1 MVDSGTGTAVEDK
14 EGAAAD
20 KEEVVENTPL
30 ENKELMSS
38 IEEVIVGGIEPEKE
52 EVVEQ
57 AELPQTGETSPL
69 LPPLTGETVIN
80 TLPTEEC
87 IPLATEEE
95 VPLSDVIVTP
105 EDIKEKTVRLV
116 KHSILKGMKK
126 KAKKQKQEKVEEKVT
141 NVVRKL
147 TLDETGFIF

>member
-14 EGAAAD
+14 EVVAE
-20 KEEVVENTPL
+20 KEEVVENTAL

-52 EVVEQ
+52 EAVVEQ

-80 TLPTEEC
+80 TLATEEC